1 MVFKESILFVPDNS
15 NVLFVKL
22 IKVLKNK
29 KQHGTIGND
38 IVVSVQII
46 KKEKDQKIKKGDVL
60 KGIIIQTRKKYSRK
74 KQGCFIN
81 FNRNCAILF
90 NKNQQNKLIGS
101 RIQVALPK
109 ELRNKK
115 KMKLLSIAPCVL

>member
-29 KQHGTIGND
+29 KQHGIIGND

-60 KGIIIQTRKKYSRK
+60 KGVIIQTRKKFSRK
-74 KQGCFIN
+74 SQGCFIN

>member
-29 KQHGTIGND
+29 KQHGIIGND

-46 KKEKDQKIKKGDVL
+46 KKEKDQKIKKGDVI
-60 KGIIIQTRKKYSRK
+60 KRVIIQTRKKFSRK
-74 KQGCFIN
+74 NQGCFIN

>member
-1 MVFKESILFVPDNS
+1 MVFKESILLVPDNS

-29 KQHGTIGND
+29 KQHGRLGNE
-38 IVVSVQII
+38 IIVSVQTIR
-46 KKEKDQKIKKGDVL
+46 KEEEKKIKKGDVL
-60 KGIIIQTRKKYSRK
+60 KGIIVQTKKRFYRKR
-74 KQGCFIN
+74 QGYFIN

-90 NKNQQNKLIGS
+90 NKNQNKLIGS

-109 ELRNKK
+109 ELRYFK
-115 KMKLLSIAPCVL
+115 KMKLLSIAPCVI

>member
-1 MVFKESILFVPDNS
+1 MIFKEAVLLVPDNS

-29 KQHGTIGND
+29 KQHGKIGDN
-38 IVVSVQII
+38 IIVSVNTIR
-46 KKEKDQKIKKGDVL
+46 KEEEKKIKKGDVL
-60 KGIIIQTRKKYSRK
+60 KGIIIQTRKRYSRIDK
-74 KQGCFIN
+74 GYFIN
-81 FNRNCAILF
+81 FNRNCAVLF
-90 NKNQQNKLIGS
+90 NKNNNKLIGN

-115 KMKLLSIAPCVL
+115 RMKLLSIAPCIV

>member
-1 MVFKESILFVPDNS
+1 MVFKESILLIPDNS

-29 KQHGTIGND
+29 KQHGKLGDEI
-38 IVVSVQII
+38 IVSVQTIRKEEE
-46 KKEKDQKIKKGDVL
+46 KKVKKGDVL
-60 KGIIIQTRKKYSRK
+60 KGIIIQTKKRFYRN
-74 KQGCFIN
+74 KQGYFIN

-90 NKNQQNKLIGS
+90 NKNKNKLLGT

-109 ELRNKK
+109 ELRRFK
-115 KMKLLSIAPCVL
+115 KMKFLSIAPCVI